1 MVYAELQGVFNH
13 SVTSYN
19 KTTFEEVILFTHKGL
34 SRLAILYISS
44 YMDQFE
50 NEAIAINFLPHL
62 DLSEQFIIDKN
73 NKQTIANYL
82 KKASD

>member
-1 MVYAELQGVFNH
+1 
-13 SVTSYN
+13 
-19 KTTFEEVILFTHKGL
+19 
-34 SRLAILYISS
+34 
-44 YMDQFE
+44 MDQFE